1 MDNVFIAW
9 SGNKELAKELAK
21 IINSTNKI
29 NAIVGGGQPKDMF
42 VGEQVL
48 NQIGRCDSAIL
59 LVEDK
64 DQDGQISPNLMFEWG
79 YIIAKMQSKSI
90 YTVLIN
96 KLARDLPSDLQGVWV
111 SELSVDRS
119 VESDE
124 DIAKRIYKLYN
135 ENMIAEGIIDY
146 FDLINNWPKVFL
158 QISEND
164 FLSTEDMCEC
174 MLSGCL
180 AAYYY
185 TDNHKLRRALDR
197 LPGSSDVS
205 VNNIIF
211 FGKTYVDIFLNS
223 LNMTTGL
230 SNDQFFQSVQN
241 VELLL
246 SRQRVFS
253 DELEHFF
260 DMLCHNIYG
269 LSCMLYLK
277 NEGLDEATIQ
287 YCADQAYKIL
297 YKFQQMIDEFE
308 KMTPKNVCLIQLL
321 RAYVYND
328 LAHVFK
334 LHLGDDEKY
343 MEYLGKSVTE
353 RRNLH
358 QTFAAHYPTNLFLST
373 KLEQEYVIALSEQCR
388 DMEDS
393 FMKKMT
399 QNTIVAK
406 YKEWE
411 KDLIFTESL
420 TSRIRNNIEDL
431 L

>member
-48 NQIGRCDSAIL
+48 NQIGKCDSAIL

-64 DQDGQISPNLMFEWG
+64 DGHISPNLMFEWG
-79 YIIAKMQSKSI
+79 YIIAKMPAKSI

-111 SELSVDRS
+111 SEFSVDRS
-119 VESDE
+119 VETDE
-124 DIAKRIYKLYN
+124 EIAMRIYKLYN
-135 ENMIAEGIIDY
+135 ENMIAEGTIDY
-146 FDLINNWPKVFL
+146 FDLINNWPKIFL
-158 QISEND
+158 QISDND
-164 FLSTEDMCEC
+164 FLSTEDMWEC
-174 MLSGCL
+174 MLTGCL

-185 TDNHKLRRALDR
+185 TDYHRLRRALDR
-197 LPGSSDVS
+197 LPGSSDNS
-205 VNNIIF
+205 INNIIF

-223 LNMTTGL
+223 LNMTVGL
-230 SNDQFFQSVQN
+230 TNDQFFQSVQN

-253 DELEHFF
+253 DELENFF
-260 DMLCHNIYG
+260 DMLCYNIYG

-277 NEGLDEATIQ
+277 NDGLDDATIQ
-287 YCADQAYKIL
+287 YCADQAYNTL
-297 YKFQQMIDEFE
+297 YKFQQMIEDFE
-308 KMTPKNVCLIQLL
+308 KMTPKNVCLVQLL

-328 LAHVFK
+328 LAHVFQ
-334 LHLGDDEKY
+334 LHIGDQEKY
-343 MEYLGKSVTE
+343 MTYLGMSVSE
-353 RRNLH
+353 RKKLH
-358 QTFAAHYPTNLFLST
+358 QTFSSHYPTNLFLST
-373 KLEQEYVIALSEQCR
+373 KLEQEYIIALSEQCR
-388 DMEDS
+388 NMDES

-399 QNTIVAK
+399 QNTIVSK

-420 TSRIRNNIEDL
+420 TSRIKNNIMDL